1 MGDYI
6 AIIRIGAGSS
16 HGRAYTKEGAVKN
29 ALIFLKDWEDLYDI
43 PEQDMEIPV
52 YDVEGFSKVQWG
64 TNGIHGTREA
74 TGLYEEITKEPEMI
88 TAHYKPKKRK
98 RA

>member
-16 HGRAYTKEGAVKN
+16 HGRAWSKEGAVKN
-29 ALIFLKDWEDLYDI
+29 ALIFLRDWEDLYDI

-52 YDVEGFSKVQWG
+52 YDVEGFCEVQWG
-64 TNGIHGTREA
+64 HNGIHGRRKEA
-74 TGLYEEITKEPEMI
+74 EEYEEITKEPEMI

>member
-16 HGRAYTKEGAVKN
+16 HGRGWSKDDAVKN
-29 ALIFLKDWEDLYDI
+29 ALIFLRDWEDLYEI
-43 PEQDMEIPV
+43 PEQDMNIPV
-52 YDVEGFSKVQWG
+52 YNVLGYGSVNWG
-64 TNGIHGTREA
+64 TWGISGIPEGGTE
-74 TGLYEEITKEPEMI
+74 YEEIKAEPEI
-88 TAHYKPKKRK
+88 VTAHYKPKKRK